1 MKKAVLFLLLLVVYA
16 HALIASEDVHW
27 GYEGAEGPQ
36 HWAELSDEYHLCAE
50 GVNQSPVDLVSNL
63 DITLP
68 ELVFQYH
75 GSPLNEVHS
84 GHTIQV
90 NVQPGNFLEIEEIG
104 ESYQLIQA
112 HFHSPSEHAVDGRL
126 FDMEIHLVHAD
137 DAGALAV
144 VGILI
149 EEGDE
154 HPALNRIWSFMPEKE
169 GESTSSP
176 LSVFEA
182 GVLPPTR
189 QYFSYSGSL
198 TTPPCSEGVRWVV
211 LQDHFTVSPAQISR
225 FRERVG
231 EWSNRPVQPRNARWI
246 LE

>member
-1 MKKAVLFLLLLVVYA
+1 MKKTVILLLLLAVCTP
-16 HALIASEDVHW
+16 ALIASDKVHW
-27 GYEGAEGPQ
+27 GYEGAEAPE
-36 HWAELSDEYHLCAE
+36 HWAELSDEFHLCGE
-50 GVNQSPVDLVSNL
+50 GVNQSPIDLVSNL
-63 DITLP
+63 DIALP

-75 GSPLNEVHS
+75 GSPLSEVHN

-90 NVQPGNFLEIEEIG
+90 NVQPGNFLEIEELG

-126 FDMEIHLVHAD
+126 FGMEVHLVHAD
-137 DAGALAV
+137 KKGALTV
-144 VGILI
+144 VGILV

-154 HPALNRIWSFMPEKE
+154 HPALNHIWSFMPEKA

-176 LSVFEA
+176 LSIFEA
-182 GVLPPTR
+182 GILPPTR
-189 QYFSYSGSL
+189 RYFAYSGSL

-211 LQDHFTVSPAQISR
+211 LKEHFTASPDQIGR
-225 FRERVG
+225 FRQRVG
-231 EWSNRPVQPRNARWI
+231 KWSNRPVQPRNARWI